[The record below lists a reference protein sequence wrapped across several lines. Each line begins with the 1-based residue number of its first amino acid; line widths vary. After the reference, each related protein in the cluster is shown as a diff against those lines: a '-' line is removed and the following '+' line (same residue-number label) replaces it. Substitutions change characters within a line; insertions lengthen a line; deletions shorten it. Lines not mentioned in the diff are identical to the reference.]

1 MGHSRTCSAPQPH
14 LHLDCLLMGV
24 RLDCSLAEERLNAAL
39 ELATSN
45 EDLPEEWLERAARVG
60 LSNSLTFTPMLGTA
74 LLAKATDDHVSAL
87 ALKEGAAHNAYSARG
102 IGHQVLV
109 PFAQRHHVNLRTT
122 GAEPLNNQPFF
133 RYEVVDRDMKV
144 KAGTQQDLYYL
155 VECLERAD
163 FLRSE
168 NALLALA
175 AFLRVRILDA
185 ATELVGLD
193 LPGTLPL
200 HDLFSATQAFVL
212 RDAEE
217 GRRGQAFAAAALDL
231 VYEAVETK
239 RVHDPSRN
247 WPGDVSAYD
256 GRGKLILSVE
266 VRQKRVA
273 GEDVSH
279 FRHRL
284 ASAGVRRGAI
294 FALAV
299 SQEMLT
305 PSEDLADCLSLQL
318 EVIVGVERVLRTC
331 VLMSRY
337 PMDEVLEQFPKQM
350 LRRLYELE
358 CRPSTI
364 DQWRNVL
371 LGAELGDD
379 PS

>member
-1 MGHSRTCSAPQPH
+1 
-14 LHLDCLLMGV
+14 MGV
-24 RLDCSLAEERLNAAL
+24 RLDYTLAEERLNAAL

-45 EDLPEEWLERAARVG
+45 EELPEEWLERAARVG

-102 IGHQVLV
+102 IGHKVLV
-109 PFAQRHHVNLRTT
+109 PFAQRHHINLRTT

-144 KAGTQQDLYYL
+144 KAGSQQDLYYL
-155 VECLERAD
+155 VECLEHAD
-163 FLRSE
+163 FLRSD

-193 LPGTLPL
+193 LPGILPL
-200 HDLFSATQAFVL
+200 RDLFSATQAFVI

-231 VYEAVETK
+231 VYEVVETK

-247 WPGDVSAYD
+247 WPGDVGAYD
-256 GRGKLILSVE
+256 SRGKLILSVE

-273 GEDVSH
+273 DEDVSH
-279 FRHRL
+279 FARRL

-299 SQEMLT
+299 GQEMLT
-305 PSEDLADCLSLQL
+305 PTEELAARLSLQL
-318 EVIVGVERVLRTC
+318 EMIAGVQQVLKTC

-337 PMDEVLEQFPKQM
+337 SMDEVLEQFPRQM

-358 CRPSTI
+358 CRPSTL

>member
-1 MGHSRTCSAPQPH
+1 
-14 LHLDCLLMGV
+14 MGV
-24 RLDCSLAEERLNAAL
+24 RLDYALAEDRLKAAL

-45 EDLPEEWLERAARVG
+45 APLPDEWLERTARVG

-102 IGHQVLV
+102 IGHEVLV
-109 PFAQRHHVNLRTT
+109 PFAQRHKINLRTT

-144 KAGTQQDLYYL
+144 KAGSQQDLYYL

-163 FLRSE
+163 FLRAE
-168 NALLALA
+168 EALLALA
-175 AFLRVRILDA
+175 AFLRVRVLDA

-193 LPGTLPL
+193 LPGTIPL
-200 HDLFSATQAFVL
+200 DALFAATQAFVV

-231 VYEAVETK
+231 VFETVK
-239 RVHDPSRN
+239 TRRVHDPSRN
-247 WPGDVSAYD
+247 WPGDVGVYD
-256 GRGKLILSVE
+256 RFGNLMLSVE
-266 VRQKRVA
+266 VRQKLVTDQ
-273 GEDVSH
+273 DVSQ
-279 FRHRL
+279 FSRRL
-284 ASAGVRRGAI
+284 ASADIRRGAI

-299 SQEMLT
+299 GQGALPHPSD
-305 PSEDLADCLSLQL
+305 PSERSSLHL
-318 EVIVGVERVLRTC
+318 EVIVGVEHVLRTC

-337 PMDEVLEQFPKQM
+337 PMDELLEQFPRQI

-358 CRPSTI
+358 CRSATL
-364 DQWRNVL
+364 DQWRDVL
-371 LGAELGDD
+371 LGADLDG
-379 PS
+379 SIS